1 MELDTVDVWLC
12 DERQELGTGMD
23 SDANGHPLDAV
34 ARLARELAGIG
45 RRMAPSGWQQQSHGP
60 FGRLGGGM
68 PHREPAG
75 Q

>member
-45 RRMAPSGWQQQSHGP
+45 RRMAPSGARPTSCTVSRSTRCESSW
-60 FGRLGGGM
+60 L
-68 PHREPAG
+68 
-75 Q
+75 